1 MREAYSYRADAAV
14 PAFPDDKPIIVFDG
28 KCVLCS
34 RWARFVMRQDP
45 DKRFRLLAAQTPL
58 GAALYRHYGLDPVD
72 YETNVLI
79 EDGRAWLKSESTIRM
94 FERLGFPGS
103 LGKTQAARCGVS
115 VSSNRLRF
123 HVSVIVAA
131 FLSGRS
137 EIDAVFR
144 VGMVRTP
151 VRGFRVCA
159 RNGAAARPGAEERA
173 GRAHDD
179 ASRHRR
185 LARRGRVA
193 ERGAHRQFP
202 PGEPRRVRGAVG
214 AH

>member
-94 FERLGFPGS
+94 FERLGFPWS
-103 LGKTQAARCGVS
+103 AMR
-115 VSSNRLRF
+115 
-123 HVSVIVAA
+123 
-131 FLSGRS
+131 
-137 EIDAVFR
+137 VFR
-144 VGMVRTP
+144 VVPRALRDKLYS
-151 VRGFRVCA
+151 VVA
-159 RNGAAARPGAEERA
+159 RNRLDWF
-173 GRAHDD
+173 GRRETCFVPEPTD
-179 ASRHRR
+179 ADRFI
-185 LARRGRVA
+185 G
-193 ERGAHRQFP
+193 
-202 PGEPRRVRGAVG
+202 
-214 AH
+214 